1 MTLKTGSNED
11 IIAMFNQF
19 RNDVS
24 MTIKSII
31 QLVYFMRGS
40 VGYNDMM
47 NMTHM
52 EREMISEFI
61 NERLEQ
67 ESKRMYPV
75 Y

>member
-11 IIAMFNQF
+11 IVTMFNQF
-19 RNDVS
+19 RNDVNT
-24 MTIKSII
+24 TIKSII

-40 VGYNDMM
+40 VSYNDMM
-47 NMTHM
+47 NMTHA
-52 EREMISEFI
+52 ERTLISDFI
-61 NERLEQ
+61 NDRLES